1 MLMHIATPANRTSQS
16 FPMMPGKPVPI
27 NEKQAP
33 NNDHA
38 IDARY
43 GKIGIAAVAAA
54 VRYAGDARNI
64 TDPADAFPMAPAP
77 SNIVTTGMRR
87 MENPPKPVAPE
98 PQVHVFCPSCGEL
111 ATPRAMRPRMF
122 NPSMDEITYSCAA
135 CGTETKVQ
143 LTKHARFSID
153 VNQAEYFRTQPASG
167 L

>member
-1 MLMHIATPANRTSQS
+1 MLMRIATPANRPSQS

-98 PQVHVFCPSCGEL
+98 PQVHVFCPSCGKL

-122 NPSMDEITYSCAA
+122 DPSMDEITYSCAA

-143 LTKHARFSID
+143 LTTHARFSID